1 MVPGSTLMEG
11 SGWTV
16 VPRMPR
22 DSRIAARDAA
32 AIPLPREETT
42 PPVTKTYLVIYLAC
56 AGMGKFTGTRP
67 APQTSPGK
75 DLPRAALLTD
85 GALQGAALADG
96 SALDLRVE
104 RLRRQVDARAL
115 VRRDEHRQSVEPGDE
130 PELPDA
136 ELARAGGGADDDH
149 AVGHVHVQAGGR
161 GPAAHR
167 FHAAAVVVAKQRPEV
182 RAADARGGGRRGD
195 AEVGR
200 VAPRQ
205 QAGDA
210 AQPSLDEGNGHVV
223 AARLLLVVGIRVDL
237 QLRIR

>member
-1 MVPGSTLMEG
+1 MVPGSTLMYG
-11 SGWTV
+11 SSLTLV
-16 VPRMPR
+16 TRMPR

-56 AGMGKFTGTRP
+56 AGMGKFKGTRP
-67 APQTSPGK
+67 AQQTSPGK

-115 VRRDEHRQSVEPGDE
+115 VR
-130 PELPDA
+130 
-136 ELARAGGGADDDH
+136 GGGADDDH
-149 AVGHVHVQAGGR
+149 AVGHVHVQAVGR
-161 GPAAHR
+161 RPAAHR

-182 RAADARGGGRRGD
+182 RAADADGGGRRGD

-210 AQPSLDEGNGHVV
+210 AKPSLDEGNGHVV
-223 AARLLLVVGIRVDL
+223 A
-237 QLRIR
+237 